1 MKLILKLILII
12 VIIIGTYIYVFKERC
27 IFIYKDINDKITFFK
42 EDDSD
47 IITAFTKGMKTHDY
61 YKTLTDKP
69 YTLSKTSDIYQNINY
84 DFEKHLHYNEIEKL
98 INNLNKS
105 DSTIISVI
113 GSSVDKRSIYSIEI
127 GYGSN
132 TILFDAGIHAAEVAG
147 PLFIIK
153 YLIDLVNDYENNEDE
168 AINIINNY
176 KIIIIP
182 CINPDGYEATLFG
195 TKYINN
201 KNLYIYQNRKD
212 IIFKT
217 YKGNANGVDLNRN
230 FPSQHGGLYYSNN
243 ILNETVSLEP
253 TLGYFDY
260 FPGTRLGSEPE
271 TKAVMSWLE
280 NNLNNASAYISLH
293 SAGRVIYSGK
303 PNLSA
308 AFNNKSLR
316 LAKIV
321 SQVNNYTA
329 YDKTEE
335 EVGYG
340 NDGTSTD
347 YASEI
352 ISDFK
357 FSKKT
362 GRLSASSYQN
372 PKIKEVINTG
382 IITLETLSEYT
393 FDLNIIKEEYYNQ
406 KLYKVFTKLI
416 KNQE

>member
-243 ILNETVSLEP
+243 ILNETVS
-253 TLGYFDY
+253 
-260 FPGTRLGSEPE
+260 
-271 TKAVMSWLE
+271 
-280 NNLNNASAYISLH
+280 
-293 SAGRVIYSGK
+293 
-303 PNLSA
+303 
-308 AFNNKSLR
+308 
-316 LAKIV
+316 
-321 SQVNNYTA
+321 
-329 YDKTEE
+329 
-335 EVGYG
+335 
-340 NDGTSTD
+340 
-347 YASEI
+347 
-352 ISDFK
+352 
-357 FSKKT
+357 
-362 GRLSASSYQN
+362 
-372 PKIKEVINTG
+372 
-382 IITLETLSEYT
+382 
-393 FDLNIIKEEYYNQ
+393 
-406 KLYKVFTKLI
+406 
-416 KNQE
+416 

>member
-1 MKLILKLILII
+1 
-12 VIIIGTYIYVFKERC
+12 
-27 IFIYKDINDKITFFK
+27 
-42 EDDSD
+42 
-47 IITAFTKGMKTHDY
+47 
-61 YKTLTDKP
+61 
-69 YTLSKTSDIYQNINY
+69 
-84 DFEKHLHYNEIEKL
+84 
-98 INNLNKS
+98 
-105 DSTIISVI
+105 
-113 GSSVDKRSIYSIEI
+113 
-127 GYGSN
+127 
-132 TILFDAGIHAAEVAG
+132 
-147 PLFIIK
+147 
-153 YLIDLVNDYENNEDE
+153 
-168 AINIINNY
+168 
-176 KIIIIP
+176 
-182 CINPDGYEATLFG
+182 
-195 TKYINN
+195 
-201 KNLYIYQNRKD
+201 
-212 IIFKT
+212 
-217 YKGNANGVDLNRN
+217 
-230 FPSQHGGLYYSNN
+230 
-243 ILNETVSLEP
+243 
-253 TLGYFDY
+253 
-260 FPGTRLGSEPE
+260 
-271 TKAVMSWLE
+271 MSWLE